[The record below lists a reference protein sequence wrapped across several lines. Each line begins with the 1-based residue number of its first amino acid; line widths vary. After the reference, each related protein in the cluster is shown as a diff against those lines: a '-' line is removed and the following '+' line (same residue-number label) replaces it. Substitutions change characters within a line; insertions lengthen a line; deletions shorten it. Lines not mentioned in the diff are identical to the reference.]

1 MKNDTDIYGTFEV
14 LVGTAIADRLDD
26 DSPDHAGE
34 TVIHWDAAETV
45 TDDDDRIVW
54 TDRSGNDFVFDED
67 GKRIP
72 VVVDIRVVV
81 TRKDRGET

>member
-1 MKNDTDIYGTFEV
+1 MTNDTDIYGTFEV
-14 LVGTAIADRLDD
+14 LLGTSLANRLDD

-34 TVIHWDAAETV
+34 TVIHWDAGETV
-45 TDDDDRIVW
+45 LDEDGRIVW

-72 VVVDIRVVV
+72 VDVDIQVVV
-81 TRKDRGET
+81 TRKDGGAT